1 MIWIWKNLSQRIR
14 VFKKRLQISQ
24 KKWNTVQGHSLRTV
38 NNILTILSR
47 LNLTQRPDAFSKDLL
62 TKFFDIPERL
72 AYHLAELINRN
83 IVDLFSYIDQL
94 TDVVR
99 EMRKIEHTFRSDFS
113 VMARKHVVEGT
124 NTWPYD
130 LEIIEQAERTIQEIV
145 DMYETELTLRKQLM
159 KEIQESITLQP
170 LRITTYLVLWTSEI
184 YIEPTRIHEL
194 IEEFTH
200 VEKVCERVFQ
210 QDSYNSVTKSR

>member
-1 MIWIWKNLSQRIR
+1 MSQRIR
-14 VFKKRLQISQ
+14 IFKKRLQISQ

-47 LNLTQRPDAFSKDLL
+47 LNLTQRPDAFSKPLI
-62 TKFFDIPERL
+62 TKFSDIPERL
-72 AYHLAELINRN
+72 AYHLAELINKS
-83 IVDLFSYIDQL
+83 ITELFSYIDQL
-94 TDVVR
+94 TDIVR
-99 EMRKIEHTFRSDFS
+99 EMRKIEHNFRSDFS
-113 VMARKHVVEGT
+113 VMVKKHVVEGT
-124 NTWPYD
+124 STWAYD

-145 DMYETELTLRKQLM
+145 DMYETELTLRKQLI
-159 KEIQESITLQP
+159 KEIQESVSLQP
-170 LRITTYLVLWTSEI
+170 TMITTYLVLWTSEI
-184 YIEPTRIHEL
+184 YIELTRIHEL

>member
-1 MIWIWKNLSQRIR
+1 MTQRIR

-24 KKWNTVQGHSLRTV
+24 KKWNTVQSHSLRTV

-47 LNLTQRPDAFSKDLL
+47 LNLTQRPDAFSKGLL
-62 TKFFDIPERL
+62 TKFSDIPERL
-72 AYHLAELINRN
+72 AYHLAELINKS

-94 TDVVR
+94 ADVVR
-99 EMRKIEHTFRSDFS
+99 EMRKIEHAFRSDFS
-113 VMARKHVVEGT
+113 VMARKHVVEGV

-130 LEIIEQAERTIQEIV
+130 LEILEQAERTIQEII

>member
-1 MIWIWKNLSQRIR
+1 MSQRIR

-47 LNLTQRPDAFSKDLL
+47 LNLTQRPEAFSKTLL
-62 TKFFDIPERL
+62 TKFADIPERL
-72 AYHLAELINRN
+72 AYHLAELINKS
-83 IVDLFSYIDQL
+83 ISDLFSYIDQF
-94 TDVVR
+94 TDIVR
-99 EMRKIEHTFRSDFS
+99 EMRKIERTFRLDFS

-124 NTWPYD
+124 ETWPYD

-145 DMYETELTLRKQLM
+145 DMYETELTLRKQLLL
-159 KEIQESITLQP
+159 EIQESVSLQP
-170 LRITTYLVLWTSEI
+170 IKITTYLVLWTSEI

-210 QDSYNSVTKSR
+210 QDSYNSVPKSR

>member
-1 MIWIWKNLSQRIR
+1 MSQRIR

-24 KKWNTVQGHSLRTV
+24 KKWNTVQSHSLRTV

-47 LNLTQRPDAFSKDLL
+47 LNLTQHPDAFSKPLL
-62 TKFFDIPERL
+62 TKFTDIPERL
-72 AYHLAELINRN
+72 AYHLAELINKS
-83 IVDLFSYIDQL
+83 ITDLFSYIDQFA
-94 TDVVR
+94 DIVR
-99 EMRKIEHTFRSDFS
+99 EMRKIEKTFRLDFS
-113 VMARKHVVEGT
+113 EMARKYVVEGT
-124 NTWPYD
+124 DTWPYD

-145 DMYETELTLRKQLM
+145 DMYETELTLRKQLIM
-159 KEIQESITLQP
+159 EIQESISLHP
-170 LRITTYLVLWTSEI
+170 IKLTTTLVLWTSEI

-200 VEKVCERVFQ
+200 VEKVCERVFH

>member
-1 MIWIWKNLSQRIR
+1 LSQRIR
-14 VFKKRLQISQ
+14 IFKKRLQISQ

-47 LNLTQRPDAFSKDLL
+47 LNLTQRPDAFSKTLI
-62 TKFFDIPERL
+62 TKFSDIPERL
-72 AYHLAELINRN
+72 AYYLAELINTN

-94 TDVVR
+94 ADIVR
-99 EMRKIEHTFRSDFS
+99 EMRKIEYNFRSDFS
-113 VMARKHVVEGT
+113 VIVRKHVVEGT
-124 NTWPYD
+124 STWPYD

-145 DMYETELTLRKQLM
+145 DMYETELTLRKQLI
-159 KEIQESITLQP
+159 KEIQESVSLQP
-170 LRITTYLVLWTSEI
+170 IRITTYLVLWTSEI

-200 VEKVCERVFQ
+200 VEKVCERVLP